1 LRSGIVDAIV
11 GEYPDAADEPIEF
24 SQRLSNAIAAEV
36 HALREIPD
44 AQRRAA
50 RLQRY
55 RRIGLP

>member
-1 LRSGIVDAIV
+1 VDAIV
-11 GEYPDAADEPIEF
+11 GEHPDAADEPIEF
-24 SQRLSNAIAAEV
+24 SRRLSNAIAAEV
-36 HALREIPD
+36 HALRGIPA